1 MFPASESRSKVM
13 AEPGLEQPESTAAA
27 SRNGWFSWLILF
39 LVGTAAIS
47 LVAVYL
53 PPRVKMLGLFA
64 MGHGLL
70 AGWLAARLA
79 AMFIPTASKVVTS
92 ALVFLVILGGQV
104 GMAVESHR
112 VYRAAE
118 ERGVAA
124 NPKRAAAL
132 RLLQSVKLPDDA
144 KSEKM
149 IAETR
154 KTIGANG
161 TSFTDYLQFRVSE
174 LGVQSRRLAESIWI
188 VEIVLGSLAGTW
200 IFRRLARAERLEAFG
215 PPAKLEG

>member
-1 MFPASESRSKVM
+1 M
-13 AEPGLEQPESTAAA
+13 AEPGLEQPESTAGAG
-27 SRNGWFSWLILF
+27 RNSWFSWLILF

-64 MGHGLL
+64 VGHGLL

-79 AMFIPTASKVVTS
+79 ATFIPSASRAVAS
-92 ALVFLVILGGQV
+92 ALVLLVILGGQV
-104 GMAVESHR
+104 GMAVESYR

-118 ERGVAA
+118 ERAVAA

-132 RLLQSVKLPDDA
+132 RMLQSVKLPDDA

-149 IAETR
+149 VAEMR
-154 KTIGANG
+154 KTIGTNG
-161 TSFTDYLQFRVSE
+161 TSFADYLRFRLSE
-174 LGVQSRRLAESIWI
+174 LGIQSKRLAESIWI
-188 VEIVLGSLAGTW
+188 VEIVMGSFAGTW
-200 IFRRLARAERLEAFG
+200 IFRRLARAERLEAPG